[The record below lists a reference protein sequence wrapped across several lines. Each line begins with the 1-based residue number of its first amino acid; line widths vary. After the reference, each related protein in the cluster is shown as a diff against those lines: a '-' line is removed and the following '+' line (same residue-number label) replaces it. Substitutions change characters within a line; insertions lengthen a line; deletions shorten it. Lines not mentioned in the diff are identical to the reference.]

1 VNGEVSKPSL
11 EFVIFWKW
19 KDFTLL
25 LYLVNILEVLKTI
38 YVDVLNVVLKNFNLL
53 NESMKLGKPQKI
65 NP

>member
-11 EFVIFWKW
+11 ELVIFWKL

-38 YVDVLNVVLKNFNLL
+38 YVDVLNVVLKIL
-53 NESMKLGKPQKI
+53 NVFAGILYACFIQMFL
-65 NP
+65 

>member
-1 VNGEVSKPSL
+1 L
-11 EFVIFWKW
+11 EIEGL
-19 KDFTLL
+19 TLL

-38 YVDVLNVVLKNFNLL
+38 YVDVLNEILKNFNLL